1 MASLLT
7 NLDPRNINWRDSPH
21 KVTPEIS
28 AKNDAKIDK
37 LEKEQ
42 KLLSSKLKSGAYKNT
57 NDLNAA
63 WQLQN
68 RSFQKISDH
77 RDAWDETTSTHP
89 RVNKQREIEMDRFLG
104 NARAIKK
111 QYDNIIHEYAKKKGI
126 CGYLLEEDCTQGKD
140 CYWFGK
146 EDVAGKNVG
155 CYSRK
160 EARKN
165 WSVGAPIKRS
175 KKTNLPILGEE
186 ERRITIPMVTAA
198 KARLSR
204 LPEQQSM
211 SENPEEKKEGGRTRK
226 KRRKRKTRCKKRKRK
241 KMRRRTNRRT
251 NRRTKRRKR

>member
-1 MASLLT
+1 
-7 NLDPRNINWRDSPH
+7 
-21 KVTPEIS
+21 
-28 AKNDAKIDK
+28 
-37 LEKEQ
+37 
-42 KLLSSKLKSGAYKNT
+42 LKSGAYKNT

-89 RVNKQREIEMDRFLG
+89 HVNKQREIEMDRFLG
-104 NARAIKK
+104 NARAIQK

-126 CGYLLEEDCTQGKD
+126 CGYLTEEDCTQGKD

-146 EDVAGKNVG
+146 EDVAGKDVG

-165 WSVGAPIKRS
+165 WSIKPIKRS

-204 LPEQQSM
+204 VPEQQSM
-211 SENPEEKKEGGRTRK
+211 SENPEEKKEGGRRTKKRK
-226 KRRKRKTRCKKRKRK
+226 TKKRKTKKRKRRKRKKTRRHKKK
-241 KMRRRTNRRT
+241 
-251 NRRTKRRKR
+251 RRTKRRSYI